1 MKDYAEK
8 KLSKVIN
15 EKFKNTKKFLINGKK
30 KKIGIKKLKMMTKIQ
45 KINMLRIIWLI
56 LIFRIPGKID

>member
-15 EKFKNTKKFLINGKK
+15 EKFKNTKKFLINGK